1 MNESAED
8 YIKTIYILKD
18 RIECVRSIDVAHELG
33 FSRASV
39 STAMAN
45 LKNKGIISMQRS
57 GEIDFTESGKVVA
70 QEIYERHAT
79 LSELLQTIAGVD
91 ERTAKEDACKI
102 EHFLSKSTLDG
113 IKRYICNKQK

>member
-18 RIECVRSIDVAHELG
+18 RLECVRSIDVAHELG

-39 STAMAN
+39 SAAMSN
-45 LKNKGIISMQRS
+45 LKKKGIIIMQRN
-57 GEIDFTESGKVVA
+57 GEIEFTESGKTIA

-79 LSELLQTIAGVD
+79 LSELLQAVAGVD
-91 ERTAKEDACKI
+91 ERTAREDACKI

-113 IKRYICNKQK
+113 IRQYICSKQS

>member
-18 RIECVRSIDVAHELG
+18 RLECVRSIDVANELG

-39 STAMAN
+39 SAAMSN
-45 LKNKGIISMQRS
+45 LKKKGIIIMQRN
-57 GEIDFTESGKVVA
+57 GEIEFTESGKTIA

-79 LSELLQTIAGVD
+79 LSELLQAVAGVD
-91 ERTAKEDACKI
+91 ERTAREDACKI

-113 IKRYICNKQK
+113 IRQYICNKQS

>member
-18 RIECVRSIDVAHELG
+18 RIECVRSIDVARELG